1 MEHARVRVDE
11 AVRVIF
17 EAANGSSQ
25 WEVSLDHLRW
35 QLNATRVVLAEF
47 DFASGAGDLIRHTG
61 YDSGHAR
68 RYCEQHAASNLPPC
82 PGNWSQLGQARVGE
96 DIILAK
102 ELAATDFYRNW
113 LEPQGFYHRL
123 CGTID
128 RRGERIIYL
137 EALRRGDQMAYGN
150 EDRRFIESLLPYFQS
165 ASHCN
170 NCQWRLAIGQDM
182 LDNLPSAV
190 LAVESERRV
199 LFVNQFA
206 REL

>member
-68 RYCEQHAASNLPPC
+68 RYREQHAASNLLLC
-82 PGNWSQLGQARVGE
+82 PGNWSQLGQAR
-96 DIILAK
+96 LAK
-102 ELAATDFYRNW
+102 T
-113 LEPQGFYHRL
+113 
-123 CGTID
+123 
-128 RRGERIIYL
+128 
-137 EALRRGDQMAYGN
+137 
-150 EDRRFIESLLPYFQS
+150 
-165 ASHCN
+165 
-170 NCQWRLAIGQDM
+170 
-182 LDNLPSAV
+182 
-190 LAVESERRV
+190 
-199 LFVNQFA
+199 LF
-206 REL
+206 